1 MKDHVHLQTAAL
13 LRRLA
18 VQMNRTAKSADEE
31 AIHDLRV
38 VIRRLSRCLR
48 VFSIFYPGNSWKRL
62 RRRLRTLM
70 DAAAVVRDLDITA
83 ELVARAGAENTAL
96 LPAISE
102 ARTRAKRQ
110 LQREARLWNARGWSK
125 KWRNALGLGV

>member
-1 MKDHVHLQTAAL
+1 MRDHVHRQTDAL

-18 VQMNRTAKSADEE
+18 VQINRAAKSADEE

-48 VFSIFYPGNSWKRL
+48 VFSMFYPGNSWKRL

-70 DAAAVVRDLDITA
+70 DSAAVVRDLDITA
-83 ELVARAGAENTAL
+83 ELVARAGAENAAL
-96 LPAISE
+96 LPVLSE

-110 LQREARLWNARGWSK
+110 LQREARLWNARGFSK